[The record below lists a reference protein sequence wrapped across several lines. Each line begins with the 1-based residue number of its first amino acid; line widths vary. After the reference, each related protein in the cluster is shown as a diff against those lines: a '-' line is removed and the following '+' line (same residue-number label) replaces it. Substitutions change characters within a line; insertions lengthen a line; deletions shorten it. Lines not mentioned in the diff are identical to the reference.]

1 MSGWTFTTA
10 KKCLWKA
17 NITERGS
24 TCWPSTSH
32 RRLVLCHL
40 VSSISVLP
48 TTSRHLSSGDRS
60 AFRLVLFT
68 ADHETEELV
77 QIVTK
82 HVRVYLQGLRVSV
95 ENAFGR
101 LQLPWPYGCI
111 DASTSHE
118 CRHQS
123 KKWSFAF
130 HELTV
135 WNSLSIICSARQ

>member
-95 ENAFGR
+95 VFSCR
-101 LQLPWPYGCI
+101 DLM
-111 DASTSHE
+111 DASMHRLPTSADISLKSEVSHSTSS
-118 CRHQS
+118 QYG
-123 KKWSFAF
+123 
-130 HELTV
+130 TV
-135 WNSLSIICSARQ
+135 CLSSALRDSSL